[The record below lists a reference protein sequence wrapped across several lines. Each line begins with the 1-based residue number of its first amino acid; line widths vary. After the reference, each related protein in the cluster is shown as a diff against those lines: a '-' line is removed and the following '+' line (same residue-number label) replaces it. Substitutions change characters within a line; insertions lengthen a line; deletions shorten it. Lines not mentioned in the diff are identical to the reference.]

1 MSEAVRYERNGHVA
15 RITLNRPTAL
25 NALDQVASRELAAIW
40 DQVEHDPEVWVAVL
54 TGAGRA
60 FCAGADTRA
69 FGDTTGDAA
78 AQVSFGG
85 LTGIDGSFV
94 AVSKPIVAAVHGWA
108 VGGGFE
114 LAMACDIILA
124 ASSARFSIPE
134 PRIGVL
140 GGALAVHRALRHLP
154 HHIAMELILTGRPI
168 TATEAHRHGLVNAVV
183 ADDDLARETD
193 AMVACLL
200 ECSPGALRATKA
212 VAYEADGLPLIE
224 AITRRYAAVAD
235 YLASEDYREALTA
248 IGERRPP
255 RWRGYSQHEQ
265 RDEGQ

>member
-1 MSEAVRYERNGHVA
+1 MSEAVLYERNGHVG
-15 RITLNRPTAL
+15 RVTLNRPAAL
-25 NALDQVASRELAAIW
+25 NALDQAADRELAAIW

-69 FGDTTGDAA
+69 FGDATGAA
-78 AQVSFGG
+78 ARVSFGG

-114 LAMACDIILA
+114 LAMACDIIMA
-124 ASSARFSIPE
+124 GTSARFSIPE

-154 HHIAMELILTGRPI
+154 HHIAMELILTGRPF
-168 TATEAHRHGLVNAVV
+168 TAEEAYRHGLVNAVI
-183 ADDDLARETD
+183 ADEDLARETD
-193 AMVACLL
+193 AIVACLL
-200 ECSPGALRATKA
+200 ECSPGALRATKV

-224 AITRRYAAVAD
+224 AITRRYAAVGD

-248 IGERRPP
+248 IGEHRPP
-255 RWRGYSQHEQ
+255 RWRGYNQH
-265 RDEGQ
+265 DPHAEGQ